1 MKAGATRGQ
10 ESGLRMHSTQCYE
23 IFQKLPS
30 QEPTWVETV
39 TGLDSAMNRLKELE
53 QKHSADYFILERGS
67 ITFITQ
73 FNSCLEGDEE

>member
-1 MKAGATRGQ
+1 MRQ
-10 ESGLRMHSTQCYE
+10 
-23 IFQKLPS
+23 
-30 QEPTWVETV
+30 PTWVETV

-73 FNSCLEGDEE
+73 INSSLEGAEE

>member
-1 MKAGATRGQ
+1 MDP
-10 ESGLRMHSTQCYE
+10 TQCYE
-23 IFQKLPS
+23 IFQKFPL

-53 QKHSADYFILERGS
+53 QRHSADYFILERGS

-73 FNSCLEGDEE
+73 INSSLEGVEE